1 MVRILARHAIEPF
14 TESFFLYRL
23 ICWLAALNPAVWRH
37 QRRTPRAVR
46 MRMAMEELGPTFIKF
61 GQALST
67 RVDALPDDIG
77 QEIKKLQDDVPPCP
91 LAQIKPMVEK
101 SLKGPLQQ
109 FFSRFDDEPVASASI
124 AQVYHAITHEGRHV
138 AIKVR
143 RPNIEDVVRDDIRIL
158 YFIASL
164 VENNVPEWRRFKV
177 RQVVDEFASTIRNE
191 MNFQVEAARADKFR
205 QNFANDP
212 ELKVPEVIWS
222 LSSTSVLILE
232 WVDGIPIDE
241 LASWNGLGGPDPD
254 MISKNIG
261 TIFFKQVFRDGYFH
275 ADQHPGNLL
284 VQPDGTLIMID
295 FGIIG
300 RVDMQT
306 RLWLAHLLH
315 GFLIHD
321 YRKVAQVHLDA
332 GYIPAHTNLDE
343 FEEACRQ
350 IGEPIFGQPL
360 KDISVGNL
368 LAQLFKV
375 TERFDM
381 EVQPQL
387 LLLQKTLITLEG
399 VGREINPELN
409 IWVLAEPLIR
419 DWMSEHL
426 GLMGKLR
433 SAQQGTSDLLHT
445 LGLMPEMVRT
455 GLERLVR
462 DQMQL
467 RLHPDSLTTLERHMR
482 AGFRSQ
488 NATVT
493 GGFLLLA
500 AVILLV
506 NDLSILLYG
515 PLLLLSYI
523 SFQQGSRMG
532 R

>member
-1 MVRILARHAIEPF
+1 MVRILAHHAIEPF
-14 TESFFLYRL
+14 TESFFVYRL
-23 ICWLAALNPAVWRH
+23 LCWLAALNPVVRRH

-46 MRMAMEELGPTFIKF
+46 MRMAIEELGPTFIKF

-77 QEIKKLQDDVPPCP
+77 QEIKKLQDAVPPFP
-91 LAQIKPMVEK
+91 FAQVKSIVEK
-101 SLKGPLQQ
+101 SMQGPLSQ

-124 AQVYHAITHEGRHV
+124 AQVYHAVTHDGRDV
-138 AIKVR
+138 AVKVR
-143 RPNIEDVVRDDIRIL
+143 RPDIETVVRDDIRIL
-158 YFIASL
+158 YFIATL
-164 VENNVPEWRRFKV
+164 VEDNAPEWSRFRV
-177 RQVVDEFASTIRNE
+177 RQVVDEFANTIRDE

-205 QNFANDP
+205 LNFINDP

-222 LSSTSVLILE
+222 LSSTSVLTLE
-232 WVDGIPIDE
+232 WVDGIPVDE
-241 LASWNGLGGPDPD
+241 LAAWYGRGGPDPD
-254 MISKNIG
+254 MVSKNIG
-261 TIFFKQVFRDGYFH
+261 KIFFKQVFRDGCFH

-284 VQPDGTLIMID
+284 VQPDGTLVMID

-315 GFLIHD
+315 GFLMRD
-321 YRKVAQVHLDA
+321 YRKVAQTHLDA
-332 GYIPAHTNLDE
+332 GYIPAHTNLEE

-350 IGEPIFGQPL
+350 VGEPIFGQPL

-426 GLMGKLR
+426 GVMGQLR
-433 SAQQGTSDLLHT
+433 ATHQGAVDLLHT
-445 LGLMPEMVRT
+445 LGIMPEMVRT
-455 GLERLVR
+455 GLERMVR
-462 DQMQL
+462 DQMRL

-488 NATVT
+488 NATMT
-493 GGFLLLA
+493 GGFLLLTA
-500 AVILLV
+500 AVLLA
-506 NDLSILLYG
+506 NNLSVLWYG
-515 PLLLLSYI
+515 PLLLLSYVN
-523 SFQQGSRMG
+523 FRQGSRMG